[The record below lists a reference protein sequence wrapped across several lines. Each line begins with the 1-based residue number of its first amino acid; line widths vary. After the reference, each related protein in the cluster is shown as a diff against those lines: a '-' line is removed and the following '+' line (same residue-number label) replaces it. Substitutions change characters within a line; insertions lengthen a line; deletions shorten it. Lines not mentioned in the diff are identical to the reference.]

1 MFFEEISTATLCL
14 SIFVLLLM
22 SAFFSG
28 SETALMCANRYQLAH
43 LKERNHAGAKRVLK
57 LLETPDRL
65 IGLILLFNNLTNI
78 LITQIATLVAYRHF
92 GDLGIAIATGVL
104 TFTILIFAEL
114 APKTYAAIHS
124 QELALPAGLI
134 FVPLLKLT
142 YPLVWLINGFS
153 NSLLRLFGFRKST
166 QTIKP
171 LSSDELRAALSAS
184 QRDARNE
191 NHPMLLGILDLE
203 KRTVKD
209 IMIPRN
215 EIVCVDLADKW
226 ENIEAKLRNTI
237 YTLLPVCE
245 NDIAN
250 PLGFV
255 HIRDVL
261 KPMADDY
268 LNKKT
273 LKSLMREPF
282 FVSEQALL
290 LHLLLDFKRLKR
302 RLALVVNE
310 YGDVIGLVSL
320 EDLLEEVVGEFTS
333 DPAAYDFAFQH
344 GEDGVI
350 VDGGYHIKD
359 LNQELSWNLE
369 EKGPMTING
378 LILEYLETI
387 PKSGTSVMI
396 DGYSFEILKVHRNAV
411 KMARVR
417 AHSQNKT

>member
-1 MFFEEISTATLCL
+1 MFFEGISTEALCF
-14 SIFVLLLM
+14 SIVVLFLI

-43 LKERNHAGAKRVLK
+43 LKEKNHAGAIRVLK
-57 LLETPDRL
+57 LLENPDRL

-78 LITQIATLVAYRHF
+78 LITQITTLVAYRHF
-92 GDLGIAIATGVL
+92 GNLGIAVATGIL
-104 TFTILIFAEL
+104 TFTILVFAEL

-124 QELALPAGLI
+124 QRLALPAGLV

-142 YPLVWLINGFS
+142 YPLVWLINSFS
-153 NSLLRLFGFRKST
+153 NSLLRLFGFRQST
-166 QTIKP
+166 QAVTP

-184 QRDARNE
+184 KGHASQE
-191 NHPMLLGILDLE
+191 HHPMMLGILDLE

-226 ENIEAKLRNTI
+226 NAIEPQLRNTI

-245 NDIAN
+245 NDINNA
-250 PLGFV
+250 LGFV
-255 HIRDVL
+255 HVRDVL
-261 KPMADDY
+261 KPLADDY
-268 LNKKT
+268 LNKET
-273 LKSLMREPF
+273 LKGLMREPF
-282 FVSEQALL
+282 FVSEQTLL
-290 LHLLLDFKRLKR
+290 LRVLLDFKRLKKR
-302 RLALVVNE
+302 MALVVNE

-320 EDLLEEVVGEFTS
+320 EDLLEEVVGEFTN
-333 DPAAYDFAFQH
+333 DPATYDFAFQR
-344 GEDGVI
+344 GEDEVI

-359 LNQELSWNLE
+359 LNRELGWKLD
-369 EKGPMTING
+369 EKGSTTING

-396 DGYSFEILKVHRNAV
+396 GSYSFEILKVHRNAV
-411 KMARVR
+411 KMTRVR
-417 AHSQNKT
+417 AHPCT